1 MIPLILI
8 SSPLI
13 PLTLTL
19 IAYQIGDYL
28 YRRANFHPLV
38 NPVISAILLL
48 ILILHFIKLDYATY
62 FNGAQFINFLLGPA
76 TVALAIPLY
85 RAYEHIKT
93 ASFPIVCSLIAGSI
107 LAIVS
112 VVVIAWL
119 FGGTKIVLLSLAPK
133 SATTPI
139 AMSVSHHIGGLAS
152 LTAIFVIIAG
162 IFGSLISTPIF
173 NLLKVNDPR
182 ARGFATGLVAH
193 AIGTAHKFRINEL
206 SGAFAGLAMG
216 INGIATAILVP
227 ILIPIILHWFF

>member
-85 RAYEHIKT
+85 RAYEHIKS

-119 FGGTKIVLLSLAPK
+119 FGGSKIVLLSLAPK

-162 IFGSLISTPIF
+162 IFGALISTPIF

-216 INGIATAILVP
+216 INGIATAIIVP
-227 ILIPIILHWFF
+227 ILIPIILNWFF